1 MRRAVL
7 PIYALFLL
15 ETLTWIAMVP
25 LAPTYADEFGL
36 SGVETGAIL
45 AAASLAALVAALP
58 LGVLAD
64 RFGAREVTLV
74 SAGLFTLATLGQGL
88 ADDFWPLLLARAAFG
103 AAFGALWGAGASW
116 LSNSLPDE
124 RRVGALAAAT
134 TVAGVGF
141 TIGPVFAG
149 VVADRFETGTP
160 FFVLAIAAAAV
171 TIALLAVPPARATDV
186 TTQSLR
192 DVLRVVRRDELVLAG
207 IAIIVLIGLVGGG
220 VNLLVPLQLKANG
233 VSAAEIG
240 LLFSIASAVYTL
252 VSAIVARL
260 GERSAT
266 LRVGGISALLT
277 GLTIVLV
284 LISPSTVA
292 AVAFV
297 LLRAPPWSTM
307 DTIIYPL
314 AAKGAHRSA
323 LGRGSVMGL
332 VMLGWAAASTIGPIL
347 AGAIADSAGDRV
359 AYAVMIM
366 VCALVGL
373 WLLRAG
379 RQASAPRVA
388 VDLSR
393 LYGAVD
399 LDELRS
405 EYDRIA
411 SAYDVGVGEKM
422 GYASPDAVA
431 AVAERLL
438 APNAS
443 ILDAGAGTGLL
454 GVALTGAGFGRLDGI
469 DLSAGMLDEAA
480 RKGVYRDLRE
490 GRLGDALSY
499 ETGSYDGVVSAG
511 VLTAGHAPASSLD
524 ELVRVTRR
532 GGHVIFTLRSDRAPP
547 GFDDKIAELERTGRW
562 ELVERGDEFQA
573 LPAGEPAVLVRV
585 WAFRVLDPEPA

>member
-1 MRRAVL
+1 MRRSVL

-36 SGVETGAIL
+36 TGVETGAIL
-45 AAASLAALVAALP
+45 AAASLAALVSALP

-64 RFGAREVTLV
+64 RFGAREVTLA
-74 SAGLFTLATLGQGL
+74 SAGVFTLATLGQGV
-88 ADDFWPLLLARAAFG
+88 AGDFWSLLVARAGFG
-103 AAFGALWGAGASW
+103 VAFGALWGAGASW
-116 LSNSLPDE
+116 LSNSLAHE
-124 RRVGALAAAT
+124 RRAGALAAAT
-134 TVAGVGF
+134 TVAGLGF

-160 FFVLAIAAAAV
+160 FIVLAIAAAAV
-171 TIALLAVPPARATDV
+171 TISLFAVPAVRVTDV
-186 TTQSLR
+186 ATQSLR
-192 DVLRVVRRDELVLAG
+192 ETLRVVRRDELVLAG

-240 LLFSIASAVYTL
+240 LLFSAASAVYTV

-284 LISPSTVA
+284 LSSPSTIA

-297 LLRAPPWSTM
+297 LVRAPPWSTM

-314 AAKGAHRSA
+314 AAAGAHRSA

-332 VMLGWAAASTIGPIL
+332 VMLGWAAASTVGPIL
-347 AGAIADSAGDRV
+347 AGAIADSAGDRT
-359 AYAVMIM
+359 AYAVMIAF
-366 VCALVGL
+366 CALIGV
-373 WLLRAG
+373 WLLRTG
-379 RQASAPRVA
+379 SRAPA
-388 VDLSR
+388 VHAPVELER

-399 LDELRS
+399 LDALRS

-411 SAYDVGVGEKM
+411 SVYDSGVGDDME
-422 GYASPDAVA
+422 YASPR
-431 AVAERLL
+431 AVAEVARRLIEPE
-438 APNAS
+438 AAV
-443 ILDAGAGTGLL
+443 LDAGAGTGLL
-454 GVALTGAGFGRLDGI
+454 GAELARAGFHQLDAL
-469 DLSAGMLDEAA
+469 DMSRGMLDQAV
-480 RKGVYRDLRE
+480 RKGVYRDVRV
-490 GRLGDALSY
+490 GTLGEELGY
-499 ETGSYDGVVSAG
+499 ETGSYDAVVSAG
-511 VLTAGHAPASSLD
+511 VLTAGHAPAASLD

-532 GGHVIFTLRSDRAPP
+532 GGHVIFTLRSDTALP
-547 GFDDKIAELERTGRW
+547 GFDDKIAELERARRW
-562 ELVERGDEFQA
+562 TLVDKGDEFQA
-573 LPAGEPAVLVRV
+573 LPKGEPEVLVRV
-585 WAFRVLDPEPA
+585 WAFRVLEPEPA